1 VIADAA
7 RPFSPW
13 WPTLLIAIVLAGVSF
28 ALQGYQ
34 GINLADEGF
43 LWYGV
48 QRTSAGDVP
57 LRDFQSYDPGRYYWC
72 AAGAAV
78 FGRGLVALRLSEM
91 FAQCVGLYF
100 GLLAARRLTSNWGV
114 LGAIGLMLTVWMFPS
129 HKIFDHALLLTGIWM
144 ATRMVERPSR
154 PRVIVAGAFVG
165 LCTFFGRNHALYNGV
180 AEFGLLLLL
189 CFKMRAEVP
198 FSQIAAWC
206 VGVIAGLTPLLLML
220 LFVPGFS
227 ASYEESIRAI
237 FQNGANLSLPMPWP
251 WGISFAGDPAAVA
264 HRLVMGV
271 LVVVLPIGYFAALCL
286 CALRPAQFLKRH
298 ALFMAC
304 GAVGLLYL
312 HHAFSRADIS
322 HFAQTIHPFTLGL
335 LASPF
340 LLARRPSYLLT
351 AATVFTAVGIFAVAR
366 QMPIYQRLT
375 SPVAWVRCNAV
386 DGIYLRPDEKR
397 LIDDLRQFAAAHI
410 GPEEGLLIAPSAPGL
425 YAILDRVSPLWEIY
439 FLFPSPKLQQ
449 EEMVRALKNKNVNW
463 AIVHNLPTDQREDL
477 LFSATHALV
486 WKYLKKNFQPIPDPR
501 LPGSMTILRRAGVNQ
516 GAPAREISPPSV
528 H

>member
-1 VIADAA
+1 MNADVA
-7 RPFSPW
+7 RPLSPW
-13 WPTLLIAIVLAGVSF
+13 WRVLLIAIVLAGASF

-48 QRTSAGDVP
+48 QRTAAGEVP

-78 FGRGLVALRLSEM
+78 FGPGLVALRFSETI
-91 FAQCVGLYF
+91 AQCVGLFF
-100 GLLAARRLTSNWGV
+100 GLLAARRLTSNWSV
-114 LGAIGLMLTVWMFPS
+114 LGVIGLMLTVWMFPA
-129 HKIFDHALLLTGIWM
+129 HKIFDHALLLAGIWM

-154 PRVIVAGAFVG
+154 RRVIAAGAFVG

-180 AEFGLLLLL
+180 AELGLLLLL

-198 FSQIAAWC
+198 LSRIAAWSM
-206 VGVIAGLTPLLLML
+206 GVIAGLTPLLLML

-251 WGISFAGDPAAVA
+251 WRISFAGNPAFVA
-264 HRLVMGV
+264 QRLVVGV
-271 LVVVLPIGYFAALCL
+271 LVVVLPIGYLAALCL

-298 ALFMAC
+298 ALFVAC

-322 HFAQTIHPFTLGL
+322 HFAQAIHPFTLGL

-340 LLARRPSYLLT
+340 LFARRPSYLLT
-351 AATVFTAVGIFAVAR
+351 VAAVLTFVGIFAAAR
-366 QMPIYQRLT
+366 QMPIYQRLN
-375 SPVAWVRCNAV
+375 SPVAWVRCDAV
-386 DGIYLRPDEKR
+386 DGIYLRPGEKR

-410 GPEEGLLIAPSAPGL
+410 GPEDGLLIAPSTPGL
-425 YAILDRVSPLWEIY
+425 YAILNRVSPLWEIY
-439 FLFPSPKLQQ
+439 FLFPSPKRQQ

-463 AIVHNLPTDQREDL
+463 AIVSNQATDQREDL
-477 LFSATHALV
+477 RFSATHTLV
-486 WKYLKKNFQPIPDPR
+486 WKYLKQNFQPVPDLR

-516 GAPAREISPPSV
+516 EAPAREISPPSV
-528 H
+528 R